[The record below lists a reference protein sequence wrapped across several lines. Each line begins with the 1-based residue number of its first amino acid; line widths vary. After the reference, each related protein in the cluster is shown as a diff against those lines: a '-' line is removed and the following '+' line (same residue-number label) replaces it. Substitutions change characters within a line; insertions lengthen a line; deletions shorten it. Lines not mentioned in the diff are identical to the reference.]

1 MWISLHIGTVVGK
14 MEGVK
19 SEVQNIE
26 QEIEKRIITSHGH
39 TLSENWHD
47 IKPVLAVASG
57 GLHPG
62 MVPDLMKILGK
73 DIAIMM
79 GGGVHGHPQ
88 GTRAGAA
95 AARQAID
102 AVMDGKSLEE
112 YARTHLELR
121 RALEKWGSVK
131 YKTS

>member
-1 MWISLHIGTVVGK
+1 
-14 MEGVK
+14 
-19 SEVQNIE
+19 
-26 QEIEKRIITSHGH
+26 
-39 TLSENWHD
+39 
-47 IKPVLAVASG
+47 
-57 GLHPG
+57 
-62 MVPDLMKILGK
+62 MVPDLVKILGK

-88 GTRAGAA
+88 GTRAGAT
-95 AARQAID
+95 AARQAVE
-102 AVMDGKSLEE
+102 AVMEGESLKD